1 MPLQFT
7 TLASDT
13 FGRANENPLSG
24 GGKWTTPVGVFNLDG
39 PFTFNPMQIV
49 SDQCEGTVLTVI
61 SGAINGALY
70 KGIAWPEN
78 QWAQVTLTGAEEIG
92 ILVRATDNGVTTSG
106 YLLLIQG
113 GFGARNG
120 TAAID
125 VVNAGNTQISDTANL
140 TFSLGDIILF
150 AALDSTLYI
159 FQNGSLIATATDTTF
174 SSGEAGVFAA
184 SDTTLSAS
192 SFHNFVGGSVALL
205 PSSGFS
211 PNWYEGQL
219 NAGLAIYVS
228 PGVFGGANVNGQIV
242 FVPANSTSYLY
253 LSGSGVVQVGASLP
267 SGAYG
272 IAIVVSGPVQ
282 TSGNGPASIGM
293 EVTSEGILSIT
304 DIRS

>member
-70 KGIAWPEN
+70 KGVAWPEN

-92 ILVRATDNGVTTSG
+92 IFLRATDNGVTTSG

-125 VVNAGNTQISDTANL
+125 VVNAGNPKYRMRRI
-140 TFSLGDIILF
+140 
-150 AALDSTLYI
+150 
-159 FQNGSLIATATDTTF
+159 
-174 SSGEAGVFAA
+174 
-184 SDTTLSAS
+184 
-192 SFHNFVGGSVALL
+192 
-205 PSSGFS
+205 
-211 PNWYEGQL
+211 
-219 NAGLAIYVS
+219 
-228 PGVFGGANVNGQIV
+228 
-242 FVPANSTSYLY
+242 
-253 LSGSGVVQVGASLP
+253 
-267 SGAYG
+267 
-272 IAIVVSGPVQ
+272 
-282 TSGNGPASIGM
+282 
-293 EVTSEGILSIT
+293 
-304 DIRS
+304 